1 MINKS
6 KTKFDV
12 AVIGGGPSGM
22 MAAIHASELGA
33 TVVLIEKNENL
44 GRKLLITGGGRC
56 NLANSNIAN
65 SKLVDLYGIKGK
77 SLYTAFNNFNNQDIV
92 DFFESRGLKTKEEDN
107 GRIFPISDRAL
118 DIRAILIDELRK
130 NKIDIFNGVQ
140 VQGFNI
146 ENKKIEKIKTS
157 KGYVVA
163 GKIILCTGGKSYPE
177 TGSDGAGFIWLK
189 KMGHSISE
197 LTPSLVPI
205 IINESWIKKLQ
216 GLSLEDVGISLYY
229 KGKKK
234 TNDRGEMIFTH
245 EGVSGPLIYNLSRT
259 LKDLDIKQT
268 KLLIGLIPNNNF
280 KELDNILRQKI
291 EKQGKKNYRKI
302 LGEIISDKLVL
313 VVMGMLKIDM
323 NKKSY
328 EVNKIERRETVRI
341 LKEIEINVKK
351 LAGFEKAVVSAG
363 GVDLRE
369 VDPRTLKSKIVD
381 NLFFAG
387 EVLDIDGPSGGYNLQ
402 VAWSTGY
409 LAGKSVVDVK

>member
-268 KLLIGLIPNNNF
+268 KLLIDLIPNNNF